1 MERGP
6 GRACVSQDAPL
17 VTLVRH
23 SPVVPTWQ
31 TVTTHNVLIKAADG
45 LVAGGETETFTPMF
59 FFVARK
65 VGPPLADAAKG
76 GDDSGAGTSP

>member
-1 MERGP
+1 M
-6 GRACVSQDAPL
+6 
-17 VTLVRH
+17 
-23 SPVVPTWQ
+23 
-31 TVTTHNVLIKAADG
+31 TTHNVLIKAADG